1 MIEHGFH
8 TNQEDTA
15 NLKNSVWR
23 AAVAAAQAQGITDYL
38 GVAWVPGEA
47 PETPED
53 PATPTEAEQAV
64 AWITESGIM
73 QGDAAG
79 DLMLDQPLTRRQYA
93 VMEYRK
99 HLLDL
104 QKKEG

>member
-1 MIEHGFH
+1 
-8 TNQEDTA
+8 
-15 NLKNSVWR
+15 
-23 AAVAAAQAQGITDYL
+23 
-38 GVAWVPGEA
+38 
-47 PETPED
+47 
-53 PATPTEAEQAV
+53 
-64 AWITESGIM
+64 M